1 MEYKSKLEE
10 YKNYKDDSF
19 KDYISTLKIKFAFYF
34 IFNLI
39 ITCLAWYIVS
49 LFCSTYPNTKI
60 NLFICFGCNFVISF
74 FIPFI
79 YYGFVSCIQ
88 SKSISSESPK
98 CYKFS
103 VFLLKL

>member
-1 MEYKSKLEE
+1 MSKIKVSVIE
-10 YKNYKDDSF
+10 NNKDNSF
-19 KDYISTLKIKFAFYF
+19 DDYISCLKIKFIFYF
-34 IFNLI
+34 VFNLI
-39 ITCLAWYIVS
+39 ITGFAWYIVS

-103 VFLLKL
+103 LFLLKL